1 MIPSDYFK
9 KNVDDGPPFDL
20 ALRDGAASGEKP
32 LPAVTLHR
40 CACGARAPCNCP
52 RQALHVHGGRPPALW
67 YEGSVVCDKICF
79 AVGLVRL

>member
-32 LPAVTLHR
+32 LPALR
-40 CACGARAPCNCP
+40 LRRP

-67 YEGSVVCDKICF
+67 SEGSVVCDKICF